1 MKNYELL
8 YVLPTSQT
16 SEEILAN
23 FEDVRKHI
31 EKFGGV
37 MLETLLEHPFLTKA
51 GMSDETKPEEL
62 KSLPLVKRKLAYPIK
77 HEKFGFYCLV
87 NFQAD
92 SQKLVDIDEF
102 LRLNHAV
109 LRHIILQADPM
120 TTEQLEEL
128 ETLFARKKA
137 EQEKEE
143 ADKKSAELSKE
154 ETKRAPKKEEVKVEA
169 PAEPAQEVT
178 PAEEP
183 AKEEEKTEP
192 VKEETRAEEEK
203 KAEPAQEV
211 TPAEEPAKEEKKA
224 KADEEKKEEK
234 KSSRKSKIKLEELE
248 DKLDEILEDTII

>member
-8 YVLPTSQT
+8 YILPTSQT

-51 GMSDETKPEEL
+51 GMSDESKPEEL
-62 KSLPLVKRKLAYPIK
+62 KALPLVKRKLAYPIK

-87 NFQAD
+87 NFQMEAK
-92 SQKLVDIDEF
+92 KLEDLDEF

-128 ETLFARKKA
+128 EILFARKKA

-143 ADKKSAELSKE
+143 AEKKSAELNKE
-154 ETKRAPKKEEVKVEA
+154 EAKRAPKKEEVKAEV
-169 PAEPAQEVT
+169 PAEPVAEKAE
-178 PAEEP
+178 AEEP
-183 AKEEEKTEP
+183 AKEEMKEQEAEAEEP
-192 VKEETRAEEEK
+192 AKEEA
-203 KAEPAQEV
+203 P
-211 TPAEEPAKEEKKA
+211 TPTEEPAKEEKKT
-224 KADEEKKEEK
+224 KADDEKKEEK
-234 KSSRKSKIKLEELE
+234 KTSRKSKIKLEELE